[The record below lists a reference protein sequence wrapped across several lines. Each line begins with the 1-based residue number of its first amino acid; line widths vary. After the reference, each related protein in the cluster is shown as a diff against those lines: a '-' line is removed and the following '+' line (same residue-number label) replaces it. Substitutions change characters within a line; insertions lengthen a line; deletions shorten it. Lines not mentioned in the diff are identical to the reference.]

1 MAVGATRSEVIA
13 VAGDAAHRFSKPVVD
28 SITLTV
34 GIGVDGDCHAGDR
47 VQHLSR
53 VAKDPSKANLRQ
65 VHLIQAEL
73 FDELAGKGFVLT
85 PGAIGEN
92 VTTRGIDLLG
102 LATGTVLRLGTSA
115 AVTVTGLRTPCIQLD
130 RFQKGLMHACLDQ
143 AADGRLIR
151 KAGIM
156 GTVVAAGTVRAGD
169 PITLVPPEGDAAPLE
184 PV

>member
-13 VAGDAAHRFSKPVVD
+13 VARDAAHRFSKPVVD

-34 GIGVDGDCHAGDR
+34 GIGVDGDGHAGDR

-115 AVTVTGLRTPCIQLD
+115 AVTGLRTPCIQLD

-156 GTVVAAGTVRAGD
+156 GTVVAAGMVRAGD
-169 PITLVPPEGDAAPLE
+169 PITVVPPEGDAAPLE